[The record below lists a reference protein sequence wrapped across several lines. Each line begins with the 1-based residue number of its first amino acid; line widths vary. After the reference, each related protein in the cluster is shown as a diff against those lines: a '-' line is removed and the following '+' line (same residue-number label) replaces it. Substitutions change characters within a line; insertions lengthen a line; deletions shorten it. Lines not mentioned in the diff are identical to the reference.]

1 MKRQISISEY
11 RTIDLGI
18 LGAAMAAVQVLIH
31 FAASQWFRD
40 QLYVVSPVAL
50 IVALVMMRW
59 NGYAAIHAILGG
71 VLHCILAGGN
81 GQQMLIYGGGN
92 LFALLALLLFKVPGK
107 EKVRQNVV
115 YSMSFAVAVQVLMLL
130 GRAAIAAL
138 LQFEAAVCVGFI
150 TTDVLSVLLTVCGI
164 WAVRRMDGLFEDQ
177 IQYLLRIQR
186 EQNR

>member
-18 LGAAMAAVQVLIH
+18 LAAAMALVQVLIH
-31 FAASQWFRD
+31 FAASRWFRD

-50 IVALVMMRW
+50 VVALVMMRW
-59 NGYAAIHAILGG
+59 NGYAAIHALLGG
-71 VLHCILAGGN
+71 LLYCILAKGSW
-81 GQQMLIYGGGN
+81 QHMLIYGGGN
-92 LFALLALLLFKVPGK
+92 SFALLALLLFKFPGK
-107 EKVRQNVV
+107 EIIRQNVV
-115 YSMSFAVAVQVLMLL
+115 YSIAFAAIVQALMLL

-138 LQFEAAVCVGFI
+138 LNFEAAVCLGFI

-164 WAVRRMDGLFEDQ
+164 WATRRMDGLFEDQ
-177 IQYLLRIQR
+177 LQYLLRVQR